1 MQGYVLKELR
11 LLDHRRRPAC
21 PGRPWWHTRRLHLS
35 STLTDPFILTWS
47 YVATLCLSQ
56 VSYHRRQDNAE
67 KLKVL
72 VSQENSGSAQQRP
85 LDITRIQ
92 TLTLGPSFQNMPRS
106 NITSWRDKA
115 TVLPCASSPFAF
127 SK

>member
-1 MQGYVLKELR
+1 MLGTLHSGYVLKELR

-56 VSYHRRQDNAE
+56 
-67 KLKVL
+67 
-72 VSQENSGSAQQRP
+72 
-85 LDITRIQ
+85 
-92 TLTLGPSFQNMPRS
+92 NMPRS